1 VKRILVVEDDEMVRS
16 FVEILLSH
24 EGYSVRTA
32 AHAGQAVTQLV
43 DFDPDLILMDI
54 QLPETSGLELTRR
67 IKSDPLKLH
76 IPVVAM
82 TAFAEEYHRE
92 KAISAGCVD
101 YIGKPFRPRELLV
114 LVAAH
119 IDTKERESA

>member
-24 EGYSVRTA
+24 EGYAVRTA

-43 DFDPDLILMDI
+43 DFDPHLILMDI

-67 IKSDPLKLH
+67 IKSDPLKRH

-82 TAFAEEYHRE
+82 TAFGAEYHRE
-92 KAISAGCVD
+92 KAIGAGCAD
-101 YIGKPFRPRELLV
+101 YIGKPFRPKELLA
-114 LVAAH
+114 LVAVH
-119 IDTKERESA
+119 IDTKEQDSA